1 MLHRLERLGRQLGEA
16 LAEGWREL
24 KALSS
29 SALTRFTRRQSA
41 HAIEGE
47 LIPAGAPSWSIL
59 AGDVVDTGREIV
71 VRLEL
76 PGVGKR
82 DCEVLVRGD
91 VLYVRGEKRFDS
103 SYVRGDYHV
112 RQCAYGSFERALA
125 LPGKVDA
132 ERAQVVLRNG
142 VLTVRLPKLAG
153 AGPKRLR
160 VV

>member
-1 MLHRLERLGRQLGEA
+1 MLHKLERFGRQLGET

-29 SALTRFTRRQSA
+29 NALTRFTRKESA
-41 HAIEGE
+41 HAVEGD
-47 LIPAGAPSWSIL
+47 LIPAGAPRWSIL

-76 PGVGKR
+76 PGVDKR
-82 DCEVLVRGD
+82 NCEVLVRGG
-91 VLYVRGEKRFDS
+91 VLYVRGEKRVDS

-112 RQCAYGSFERALA
+112 RQCAYGSFERTVA
-125 LPGKVDA
+125 LPARVDA
-132 ERAQVVLRNG
+132 DRAKVTLRNG
-142 VLTVRLPKLAG
+142 VLTVKLPKLAG